1 MDCPCCSGIKYEQCC
16 RPWHQ
21 GRAAPTALAL
31 MRSRYTAYALGNI
44 DYIIAT
50 THPRHAEICR
60 PLEERKKEIEQ
71 FCKGT
76 LFRKLEILEVSETA
90 VTFRA
95 TLSEGGKVFFLSERS
110 AFEKVNGR
118 WYYLS
123 GDTQCLN

>member
-16 RPWHQ
+16 CPWHES
-21 GRAAPTALAL
+21 GAAPTALAL
-31 MRSRYTAYALGNI
+31 MRSRYTAYALENV

-50 THPRHAEICR
+50 THPQPI
-60 PLEERKKEIEQ
+60 EEYKKEIEQ

-76 LFRKLEILEVSETA
+76 LFKKLEILEVSESV

-95 TLSEGGKVFFLSERS
+95 TLSQGGKDFFLTERS
-110 AFEKVNGR
+110 LFEKMNGR

-123 GDTQCLN
+123 S